1 VVSEVLTLALQG
13 VNLGVLG
20 IVFYLFVGGKL
31 HSDAEFQRIVD
42 DRDTERTAHERT
54 REALRLASARADT
67 GVMTAQ
73 IVAQALGAGHVL
85 EQRSSYVAP
94 PPSS

>member
-1 VVSEVLTLALQG
+1 MSEILSLALQG

-20 IVFYLFVGGKL
+20 VVFWLFVGGKL
-31 HSDAEFQRIVD
+31 HSDSEFTRVVE

-54 REALRLASARADT
+54 REALRLSNVRADT

-73 IVAQALGAGHVL
+73 IVAQALGGQHAL
-85 EQRSSYVAP
+85 EHGSTRVVSPQE
-94 PPSS
+94 